1 MRKSHS
7 DLSNPNS
14 SQSLTSIHG
23 VHGYLPAC
31 LHRLERAMLQQAINP
46 AENLHKNHQSDKSR
60 LKFPFPTNRFFAGT
74 AGPSKSTKFLNEVFD
89 SYRGKSTSNQK
100 SNFTLLILVPSR

>member
-1 MRKSHS
+1 MPPYSTSQKQAIAQFVNLTNSKDSVASKS
-7 DLSNPNS
+7 LRATGWN
-14 SQSLTSIHG
+14 
-23 VHGYLPAC
+23 V
-31 LHRLERAMLQQAINP
+31 ERAVDA
-46 AENLHKNHQSDKSR
+46 
-60 LKFPFPTNRFFAGT
+60 FFAGT